1 VPIVRRLLR
10 DDVRAEIMRKVFA
23 GDFVPGA
30 KINEIELA
38 AELAVS
44 RTPVREA
51 LALLSQEGVLESV
64 PGRGFV
70 LPPITV
76 TEVREIYPLI
86 AALEALA
93 LRNSH
98 PTEVARLV
106 PELEDVCLRMLSAGS
121 STHAQQLDEEWHTTL
136 CGLYEN
142 HTLHVTIAGFKRRVN
157 RYELTLFADEHSVRE
172 SVREHRAI
180 AEALAKADI
189 DGAVARLEVN
199 WKTGMQRLLRSIT
212 DERDR

>member
-1 VPIVRRLLR
+1 MPIVRRLLR
-10 DDVRAEIMRKVFA
+10 DEVRAEIMRKVFA
-23 GDFVPGA
+23 GDLLPGA
-30 KINEIELA
+30 KINEIALA
-38 AELAVS
+38 AELEVS

-51 LALLSQEGVLESV
+51 LALLSQEGVLESL

-70 LPPITV
+70 LPTITV

-86 AALEALA
+86 AALEAVA

-98 PTEVARLV
+98 PTEVARLA
-106 PELEDVCLRMLSAGS
+106 PELEDICVRMLSVGS
-121 STHAQQLDEEWHTTL
+121 STLAQQLDEEWHTTL
-136 CGLYEN
+136 CSLYEN
-142 HTLHVTIAGFKRRVN
+142 RTLHVTIAGFKRRVN
-157 RYELTLFADEHSVRE
+157 RYELTLFADENSVRE

-180 AEALAKADI
+180 AEALTRADV
-189 DGAVARLEVN
+189 DRAVAHLDAN